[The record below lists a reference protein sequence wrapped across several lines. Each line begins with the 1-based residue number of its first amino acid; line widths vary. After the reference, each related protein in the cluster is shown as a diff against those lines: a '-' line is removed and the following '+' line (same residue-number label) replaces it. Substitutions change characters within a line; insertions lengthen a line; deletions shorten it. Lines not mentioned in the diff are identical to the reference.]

1 MQSKRKTMYPL
12 SYHQSVNDLIITHA
26 LGHMMYGYTLL
37 VPMNQRVLKKSCNDH
52 NKIKL
57 LTQFLDFLELFLRPV
72 CI

>member
-1 MQSKRKTMYPL
+1 MQSKRKTIYPL
-12 SYHQSVNDLIITHA
+12 GYHQSVNGLIITHA

-37 VPMNQRVLKKSCNDH
+37 IPMNQGVLKESSNDH

-57 LTQFLDFLELFLRPV
+57 LTQLLDFLELFLRPV